1 MVSNNIES
9 PQFNSQAYFKQF
21 IKDRSL
27 IEIIEKNNALFTE
40 SKQLENDLQNVVYEN
55 YSKFIQASDTIS
67 SIKTKMTDLDGDLL

>member
-1 MVSNNIES
+1 MASNNIES